1 MKKCEFILY
10 INKNIICQRY
20 FNVKGFNKKSISSF
34 EMYEC
39 ITDVVD
45 LINRDLKKKS
55 KDYLWRSYNP
65 YKEQKQ
71 EDIIREDVF
80 ENEDIFDLEIKVDD
94 RVVATK
100 QFTGNF
106 YQQRIRYSV
115 DIRKMIPKIISII
128 TETLSRENLNVE
140 YGSIKLN

>member
-20 FNVKGFNKKSISSF
+20 FNVKRFNKKSINSI
-34 EMYEC
+34 EMC
-39 ITDVVD
+39 HCVTDVVD
-45 LINRDLKKKS
+45 LINVDLKKKS

-65 YKEQKQ
+65 YKTQTQEEIVR
-71 EDIIREDVF
+71 EDIF

-94 RVVATK
+94 RVVAAR
-100 QFTGNF
+100 QFTGNL

-128 TETLSRENLNVE
+128 TETLSNENINVE
-140 YGSIKLN
+140 YSSINLN

>member
-20 FNVKGFNKKSISSF
+20 FNVKRFNKKSINSI
-34 EMYEC
+34 EMCYC
-39 ITDVVD
+39 VTDVVD
-45 LINRDLKKKS
+45 LINVDLKKKS

-65 YKEQKQ
+65 YKTQTQEEIVR
-71 EDIIREDVF
+71 EDIF

-94 RVVATK
+94 RVVAAR
-100 QFTGNF
+100 QFTGNL

-128 TETLSRENLNVE
+128 TETLSNENINVE
-140 YGSIKLN
+140 YSSINLN